1 MESLVKGVDTFKEQF
16 CLKRKGYVTDYTTLI
31 ERAFDD
37 YPENVQLLMA
47 ALITE
52 AIAGHLLK
60 SDGYDRDKLKVV
72 QANAATLM
80 IESVNS
86 RQGSPTR

>member
-16 CLKRKGYVTDYTTLI
+16 CLKRTGYVTDYTTLI
-31 ERAFDD
+31 EGAFDD

-52 AIAGHLLK
+52 AMAGHLLK
-60 SDGYDRDKLKVV
+60 SDGYDKKELQTV
-72 QANAATLM
+72 QANAVTLM
-80 IESVNS
+80 IKSVNS
-86 RQGSPTR
+86 RQGGTTR

>member
-1 MESLVKGVDTFKEQF
+1 IFEAEFRREKE
-16 CLKRKGYVTDYTTLI
+16 GYVTDYTTLI

-47 ALITE
+47 ARITK
-52 AIAGHLLK
+52 AMAGHL
-60 SDGYDRDKLKVV
+60 SEIEGYDGDKLQAV
-72 QANAATLM
+72 QANAVTL

-86 RQGSPTR
+86 RQGGTTR